1 MADQAAEQV
10 RKPRADAVRNRERV
24 LAAAKSVFSAGG
36 ADASL
41 EAVARR
47 AGVGIG
53 TLYRHF
59 PTREA
64 LFEAVYRREVEQ
76 LSELAEQL
84 KNDADPVE
92 AVRIWLRSNVEFVA
106 TKKGM
111 MAALALAAYGSSELF
126 TFSFDR
132 LTKAVGALLQRAV
145 AAGKIRADIGPE
157 DVLHIAVWK
166 ESDLTA
172 TLPVRPDGK
181 ISLPLLDDV
190 QASGLTPKQLAV
202 SVTEKLK
209 KYIAD
214 PRVTVVVTAINSK
227 RVYLTGEV
235 LHSGAM
241 TMLPNMTVLQA
252 LSSAGISQ
260 FANTKRIYVLRTQN
274 GKQEKLPVNYRKLV
288 KGELIDENYLLQPGD
303 TIVVP

>member
-1 MADQAAEQV
+1 M
-10 RKPRADAVRNRERV
+10 KLTWRAVV
-24 LAAAKSVFSAGG
+24 
-36 ADASL
+36 
-41 EAVARR
+41 
-47 AGVGIG
+47 
-53 TLYRHF
+53 
-59 PTREA
+59 
-64 LFEAVYRREVEQ
+64 
-76 LSELAEQL
+76 
-84 KNDADPVE
+84 
-92 AVRIWLRSNVEFVA
+92 
-106 TKKGM
+106 
-111 MAALALAAYGSSELF
+111 AALILIGSVALAQDAPAASPAS
-126 TFSFDR
+126 D
-132 LTKAVGALLQRAV
+132 KV
-145 AAGKIRADIGPE
+145 AIDTANGQGGPEYIIGPE

-288 KGELIDENYLLQPGD
+288 KGELIEENYQLQPGD